1 VSGLRRR
8 FALDE
13 YLIDR
18 RVRVWW
24 DGNSDWFAADVIG
37 YDPVKKLHKLQVMDD
52 SSRFCVIYVLHLK
65 LTVVTEHARAF
76 LFLSSK
82 VL

>member
-1 VSGLRRR
+1 MAIVTVCP
-8 FALDE
+8 DE

-24 DGNSDWFAADVIG
+24 DGNSDCLVADVIG

-52 SSRFCVIYVLHLK
+52 FTFLRHICVALK